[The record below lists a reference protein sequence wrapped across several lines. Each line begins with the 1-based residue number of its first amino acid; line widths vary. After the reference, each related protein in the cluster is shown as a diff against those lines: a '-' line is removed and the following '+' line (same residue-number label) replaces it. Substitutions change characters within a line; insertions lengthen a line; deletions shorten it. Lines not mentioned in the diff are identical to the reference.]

1 MEKGGEEENVCKPET
16 STVAQGKGAEDLR
29 WGERVNKRMDTRKT
43 QNRNF
48 WTWWYTTKVPALK
61 DGV

>member
-1 MEKGGEEENVCKPET
+1 MEKGGEEENVYKPET

-43 QNRNF
+43 REF
-48 WTWWYTTKVPALK
+48 LDMV
-61 DGV
+61 VHI